1 MEIGYFALE
10 KNKKF
15 IYTDES
21 TIRFARNNR
30 TDVQW
35 HSNGKIQINDI
46 VIYVGKHAK
55 EAGIFRYEDR
65 DFLPFY
71 KHFDNERFGETE
83 TIYSGKV

>member
-35 HSNGKIQINDI
+35 KNSNK
-46 VIYVGKHAK
+46 
-55 EAGIFRYEDR
+55 
-65 DFLPFY
+65 
-71 KHFDNERFGETE
+71 
-83 TIYSGKV
+83 